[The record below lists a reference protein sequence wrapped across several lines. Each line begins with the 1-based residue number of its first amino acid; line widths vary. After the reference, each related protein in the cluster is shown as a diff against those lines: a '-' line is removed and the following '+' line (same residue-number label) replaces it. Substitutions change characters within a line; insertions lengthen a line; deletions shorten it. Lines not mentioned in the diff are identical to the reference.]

1 MTRQKALAT
10 LAGAAAALMLATTA
24 SGQTAADKAAV
35 DAAKAQGIVGEQA
48 DGYLGFVKDTPDAA
62 LRASVA
68 AINAG
73 RAQVYREAAQRNNVS
88 PEAAG
93 VAAFKEVI
101 LGRIPA
107 GEYYK
112 NSAGAWVRK

>member
-10 LAGAAAALMLATTA
+10 IAGAAAALLLATSA

-35 DAAKAQGIVGEQA
+35 DAAKVQGIVGEQA
-48 DGYLGFVKDTPDAA
+48 DGFLGFVKGGEDAT

-73 RAQVYREAAQRNNVS
+73 RAQVYREAAQRNGVS

-101 LGRIPA
+101 RGRIGA
-107 GEYYK
+107 GEYYRDA
-112 NSAGAWVRK
+112 SGAWVRK